1 MQRYVIR
8 RLLMAVPVLV
18 GLSLVIFASI
28 RVVPGDII
36 ISLTA
41 DAGNVPQEQRDA
53 LRKQLGLDKP
63 APVQYATWLGGM
75 LRGDFGTSLWRGVPV
90 MEDIRRTMPVTI
102 ELAVVALAIAILL
115 AIPIGV
121 VSAIRQDTWVDYVG
135 RLFSIGALS
144 MPDFWLGTMAVLY
157 LSLWF
162 GWTPPIAGGF
172 RSFLENPAVNV
183 QLILLPSLILG
194 LRLSASGMRMT
205 RSAMLEVLREDYI
218 RTAWSKGL
226 RERSVVVRHALRNG
240 LIPVIT
246 IFGSQL
252 GLLLAGSVVM
262 EQLFGL
268 PGMGRL
274 TFDAVSKRD
283 YPQVQANVM
292 IIGTIVVLLNLIVDL
307 TYGWL
312 DPRIRFS

>member
-1 MQRYVIR
+1 MQQYLMR
-8 RLLMAVPVLV
+8 RLMMAVPVLF
-18 GLSLVIFASI
+18 GLSLAIFASI
-28 RVVPGDII
+28 RIVPGDVIV
-36 ISLTA
+36 SLTA

-53 LRKQLGLDKP
+53 LRQKLGLDKP
-63 APVQYATWLGGM
+63 FAVQYVRWASGIV
-75 LRGDFGTSLWRGVPV
+75 RGDFGTSLWRGTSVSR
-90 MEDIRRTMPVTI
+90 ELRRTMPVTI
-102 ELAVVALAIAILL
+102 ELALFSFAVAVCV
-115 AIPIGV
+115 AIPVGV
-121 VSAIRQDTWVDYVG
+121 LSAVRQDTWLDYLG

-157 LSLWF
+157 LSIWF
-162 GWTPPIAGGF
+162 GWIPPIGGGF
-172 RSFLENPAVNV
+172 RGLFENPSANLQV
-183 QLILLPSLILG
+183 IALPALILG

-226 RERSVVVRHALRNG
+226 RERSVIARHALRNS

-246 IFGSQL
+246 IFGAQIGVLL
-252 GLLLAGSVVM
+252 GGSIVM
-262 EQLFGL
+262 ETLFGL

-274 TFDAVSKRD
+274 TFEAVQLRD

-292 IIGTIVVLLNLIVDL
+292 VIGTIVVGLNLLVDL

-312 DPRIRFS
+312 DPRIRYG